1 MLYITV
7 GCYTKEENK
16 VENIPQCKKKTLEI
30 PPRSILRFHTG
41 KEMKKLFNSQIEL
54 LQESN
59 FDLMWVGL
67 WLVGL
72 GLHFWSVQAWF
83 CIVQLSP
90 SLLLK
95 LLPLSLTHTEGWSR
109 CPRWFG
115 VLENPLMTLLS
126 WITLHQGKGVAPHS
140 EAPGDRTWKY
150 FSRKIWG
157 WTCFPSCAQAS
168 ETPRRSSRD
177 RTLNPPGKRWASP
190 QSCLHQRTCRRIHI
204 QRSLSIKPLNE
215 DMTRSFKI
223 SLK

>member
-1 MLYITV
+1 MGWFVSCWLGIAFV
-7 GCYTKEENK
+7 ICASLVLHCPYTSFSFAK
-16 VENIPQCKKKTLEI
+16 
-30 PPRSILRFHTG
+30 ILA
-41 KEMKKLFNSQIEL
+41 S
-54 LQESN
+54 
-59 FDLMWVGL
+59 
-67 WLVGL
+67 
-72 GLHFWSVQAWF
+72 
-83 CIVQLSP
+83 LSH
-90 SLLLK
+90 S
-95 LLPLSLTHTEGWSR
+95 SRGSR

-115 VLENPLMTLLS
+115 VLEDPLMTLLS

-168 ETPRRSSRD
+168 ETPRCSSRD